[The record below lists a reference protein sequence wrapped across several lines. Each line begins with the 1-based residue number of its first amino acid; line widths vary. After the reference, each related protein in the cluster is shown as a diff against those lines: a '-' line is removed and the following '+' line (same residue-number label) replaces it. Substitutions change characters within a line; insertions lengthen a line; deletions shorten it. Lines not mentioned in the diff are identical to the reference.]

1 MLARVII
8 SAEREVFGM
17 KASELKKLLKK
28 NGCRFLHEG
37 KRHEIWYSPITGN
50 TFPVSR
56 HGSLDLA
63 PGTFK
68 AIMKQAG
75 IE

>member
-1 MLARVII
+1 
-8 SAEREVFGM
+8 M
-17 KASELKKLLKK
+17 KYSELKKLLKK
-28 NGCRFLHEG
+28 NGCRFEVDG

-50 TFPVSR
+50 YFPVGR
-56 HGSLDLA
+56 HNSQDVA
-63 PGTFK
+63 PGTYK

>member
-1 MLARVII
+1 
-8 SAEREVFGM
+8 M
-17 KASELKKLLKK
+17 KYSELKRLLKN
-28 NGCRFLHEG
+28 NGCEFRHEG
-37 KRHEIWYSPITGN
+37 RRHEIWYSPKTGN
-50 TFPVSR
+50 EFPVGR
-56 HGSLDLA
+56 HNAQDVA

>member
-1 MLARVII
+1 
-8 SAEREVFGM
+8 M
-17 KASELKKLLKK
+17 KYSELKKMLKK
-28 NGCRFLHEG
+28 NGCRFEADG

-50 TFPVSR
+50 YFPVGR
-56 HGSLDLA
+56 HNSQDVA
-63 PGTFK
+63 PGTYK